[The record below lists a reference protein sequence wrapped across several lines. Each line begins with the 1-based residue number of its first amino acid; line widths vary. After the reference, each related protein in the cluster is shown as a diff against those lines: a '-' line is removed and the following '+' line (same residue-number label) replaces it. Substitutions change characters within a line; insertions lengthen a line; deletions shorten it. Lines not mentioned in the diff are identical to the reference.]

1 MMIKSIGT
9 VIGVISLLSFLLLAF
24 AFRDFSLVLLLQSI
38 LTLFGI
44 CLATYLLTKKPEIT
58 FGDEEEIEGLEGRF
72 SLTNY

>member
-1 MMIKSIGT
+1 MYRKILGT

-24 AFRDFSLVLLLQSI
+24 AFRDFSLVLLLQSV

-58 FGDEEEIEGLEGRF
+58 FDDDEDIEGLEGRF